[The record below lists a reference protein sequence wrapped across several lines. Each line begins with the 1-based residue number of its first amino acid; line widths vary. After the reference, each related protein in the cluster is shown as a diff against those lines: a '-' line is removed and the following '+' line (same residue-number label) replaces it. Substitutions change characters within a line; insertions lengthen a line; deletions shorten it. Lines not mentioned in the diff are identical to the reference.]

1 MLALRG
7 LWSPALQLWPMGAS
21 QVAVLASWV
30 SVLQRPLRELLG
42 DTKLGVGSAGW
53 AASLSVEW
61 LVRLPL
67 I

>member
-1 MLALRG
+1 MLG
-7 LWSPALQLWPMGAS
+7 IWSPALQLWPMGAS
-21 QVAVLASWV
+21 QVAVLVSWV
-30 SVLQRPLRELLG
+30 SVLQCPLREVFG
-42 DTKLGVGSAGW
+42 DTKLGVGSAGC